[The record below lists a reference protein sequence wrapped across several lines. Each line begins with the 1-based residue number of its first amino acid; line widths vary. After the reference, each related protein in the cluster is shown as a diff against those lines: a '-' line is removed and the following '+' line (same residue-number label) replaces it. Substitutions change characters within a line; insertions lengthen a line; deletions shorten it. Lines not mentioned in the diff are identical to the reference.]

1 VIQHPTTGADESESP
16 HTTALVLIGP
26 PGCGKTTVRQLC
38 SDYGVPGFDLYD
50 LRQSA
55 ESTTQHHAAIRS
67 ELVEAEYTGPAV
79 CVEGAVN
86 DDEVAVIDD
95 MLGSVLRIRLRAP
108 EAERQ
113 ERFVR
118 SEVGIESGEAIDE
131 TAEIEARSK
140 QQRRIR
146 QESPYPDHDVVL
158 DNGGDCRVGEL
169 TRRVGNILDSVGI
182 ECEQPPDTTD
192 TVDRSETSM
201 PPSSDDR
208 TDVTTIVERSQLD
221 PYTRE

>member
-1 VIQHPTTGADESESP
+1 MIHHPTTDDTAPESP

-55 ESTTQHHAAIRS
+55 GSTTQHHSAIRS
-67 ELVEAEYTGPAV
+67 ELVEEKYTGPAV

-86 DDEVAVIDD
+86 DDEVAVVDD
-95 MLGSVLRIRLRAP
+95 MVGSVLRIRLRAP

-118 SEVGIESGEAIDE
+118 SEVDIESGEAIDE
-131 TAEIEARSK
+131 TAEIKARSR
-140 QQRRIR
+140 QQRRVR
-146 QESPYPDHDVVL
+146 RESPYPEYDVVL
-158 DNGGDCRVGEL
+158 ENGGDCRVGDL

-182 ECEQPPDTTD
+182 DCAQPPDATD
-192 TVDRSETSM
+192 TVDGSDTQL
-201 PPSSDDR
+201 SSAANR
-208 TDVTTIVERSQLD
+208 TDVQTIIERSTLD
-221 PYTRE
+221 PYARE